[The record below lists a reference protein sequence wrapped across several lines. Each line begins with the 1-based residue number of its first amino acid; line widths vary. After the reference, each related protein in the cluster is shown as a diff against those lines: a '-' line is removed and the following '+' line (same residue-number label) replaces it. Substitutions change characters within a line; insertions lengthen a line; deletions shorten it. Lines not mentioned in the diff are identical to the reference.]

1 MLLWHWGRGRGC
13 PLRRGQNLRSSTPQ
27 NHRSILMSRPTKI
40 FFFKFFFSKISLD
53 RGLSDFS
60 AILRH
65 FYWQFPPFDFE
76 RPSWPQFCL
85 KLGKIFSCMLELD
98 KILDLNLI
106 WIFFVRNFFHS
117 EPRKIGL
124 KTKNVYFFTV
134 AHFWR
139 VFYKNNVKLWW
150 TFQVIFHFSHSQ
162 WKICHLVFENRNIF
176 GFTVAKKLKF

>member
-1 MLLWHWGRGRGC
+1 
-13 PLRRGQNLRSSTPQ
+13 
-27 NHRSILMSRPTKI
+27 MSRPTKI
-40 FFFKFFFSKISLD
+40 FFLKFFFSKISLA

-60 AILRH
+60 VILRH
-65 FYWQFPPFDFE
+65 FYCQFPPFDFD

-85 KLGKIFSCMLELD
+85 ELGKIFSCMLELD

-106 WIFFVRNFFHS
+106 WVFFVRNFFHS

-124 KTKNVYFFTV
+124 KTKNVYLITV

-150 TFQVIFHFSHSQ
+150 PFKVIFHFSHSQ
-162 WKICHLVFENRNIF
+162 WNICHLVFENRNIF
-176 GFTVAKKLKF
+176 GFKVSKKLKFWILPILWSLYCQFSPFDFDSLSWPQFCLELG